1 MADAPRPL
9 IGLVAGIAA
18 GLVASAAIAAF
29 EAQAAKPGG
38 DEAGAEPEDAGPPP
52 PRNTVH
58 FIAGAVLGGIYG
70 VLAEYRPEAR
80 TGFGGAYGAATSA
93 LLDAGL
99 PADAEM
105 ARGHG
110 DQRHR
115 PAPRLRRGAGG
126 RPPADRRAAL
136 TREFKVHGSSRQSAV
151 LRDKHSV

>member
-105 ARGHG
+105 AADTEINGIA
-110 DQRHR
+110 RHLVFGVVLEGVR
-115 PAPRLRRGAGG
+115 RLIAGRR
-126 RPPADRRAAL
+126 
-136 TREFKVHGSSRQSAV
+136 
-151 LRDKHSV
+151 